1 LPEGLDGLAISGVQQ
16 GSPAAEAGLARG
28 DVIVEAAGEPVR
40 EAEAL
45 REAAS
50 AAEEGG
56 RPLLL
61 RIFRDG
67 SYAFRAV
74 TLGGA

>member
-1 LPEGLDGLAISGVQQ
+1 V
-16 GSPAAEAGLARG
+16 
-28 DVIVEAAGEPVR
+28 VVEAAGEPVR
-40 EAEAL
+40 EVAAL

-50 AAEEGG
+50 AAEEGD

-61 RIFRDG
+61 RVFRDG